1 MIVIATSVPILVWA
15 VSLGLEWQAFDPL
28 QFLGFLLIVVGNLI
42 FNDILI
48 GNVFVIEK
56 KRFRGRIRNFLSH
69 NYFYLSAVFLCFWL
83 RHTIIEIA

>member
-48 GNVFVIEK
+48 GKVFFQTRVIYVNTP
-56 KRFRGRIRNFLSH
+56 ITRN
-69 NYFYLSAVFLCFWL
+69 SAILL
-83 RHTIIEIA
+83 KS